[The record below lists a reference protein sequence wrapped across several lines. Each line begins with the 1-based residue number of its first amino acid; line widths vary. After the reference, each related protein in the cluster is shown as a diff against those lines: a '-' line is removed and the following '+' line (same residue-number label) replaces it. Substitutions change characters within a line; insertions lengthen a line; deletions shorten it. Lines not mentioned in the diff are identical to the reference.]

1 MPHLCSNV
9 SILFPVTIH
18 VISINVI
25 TAGNTIL
32 RLQNDARMIVGDD
45 VSVAVFGFVNF
56 IVGLVPRKLLP
67 WFNGFIFLRE
77 LEIIIGFQIV
87 YVFLEHMDWNWRMTY
102 HACNTNETLSDQKNI
117 QTISTSTSFVFFCF
131 FALDIN
137 QIHMLISFDIITL
150 ICINRHHWTTCYHLR
165 TWSLVMLTT
174 QFYGITRVRGDVYD
188 HFTRVRFRAF
198 WFSVRFPPKTIP

>member
-117 QTISTSTSFVFFCF
+117 QTISTSTSFVFFLFFF

-137 QIHMLISFDIITL
+137 KIHMLISFDIITL
-150 ICINRHHWTTCYHLR
+150 ICINRHH
-165 TWSLVMLTT
+165 
-174 QFYGITRVRGDVYD
+174 
-188 HFTRVRFRAF
+188 
-198 WFSVRFPPKTIP
+198 